1 MHARARWL
9 FWLAVAAAWPV
20 TLAAQGITG
29 AAVQGMVVAVD
40 GAAVV
45 DATILL
51 TNTATG
57 ERWQTLT
64 RASGRFFLEHLSIG
78 GPYRLDV
85 RAIGFAPFAR
95 AGVFLSLGARLW
107 TSRSTRPHS
116 SLGS

>member
-9 FWLAVAAAWPV
+9 LWLAVAAAWPV

-57 ERWQTLT
+57 ERWCC
-64 RASGRFFLEHLSIG
+64 RSRRRCGSRWAGR
-78 GPYRLDV
+78 
-85 RAIGFAPFAR
+85 
-95 AGVFLSLGARLW
+95 
-107 TSRSTRPHS
+107 
-116 SLGS
+116 